1 MEIVGELFAY
11 WTDKDVQI
19 SQAISLKRIA
29 DAIEKQTELMLKQSA
44 SLYNIELED
53 K

>member
-1 MEIVGELFAY
+1 MEQVGDLRY
-11 WTDKDVQI
+11 WSEKDIQA
-19 SQAISLKRIA
+19 SQAVSLKRIA